1 MKNEPLVNE
10 IEETF
15 INKFADEFPPWHH
28 PGIQTMKNKF
38 YLISLICVLA
48 IKKLDEV
55 ADELRIDV
63 NFQNFCT
70 NMV

>member
-1 MKNEPLVNE
+1 MKDKPLMDK
-10 IEETF
+10 IEVTF

-38 YLISLICVLA
+38 NLISLISVLA

-55 ADELRIDV
+55 SDELRIDM
-63 NFQNFCT
+63 NF
-70 NMV
+70 